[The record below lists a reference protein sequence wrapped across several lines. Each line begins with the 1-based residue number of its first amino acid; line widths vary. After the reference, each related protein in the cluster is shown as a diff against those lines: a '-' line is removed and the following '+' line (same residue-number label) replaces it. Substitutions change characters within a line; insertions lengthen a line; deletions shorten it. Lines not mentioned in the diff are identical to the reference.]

1 MEIKIFNFFSVLM
14 FIILLKAENSK
25 GLGMFKA
32 IKSVISG
39 NEPLKEVIFHKKFES
54 NIDHVSVFKDVTL
67 NNHNFYNPM
76 DTALRKKKCEK
87 LGLKFQKSTK
97 EYPKNIQKILTKPRN
112 ILDTTTV
119 DPYNVGNVTYELL
132 SQLLCNTDQYHET
145 IRDVIHKNSLQ
156 SKPLRDLFDGDQDK
170 LNKYLETRRINENS
184 IIGTDVELFIAAYA
198 LDVCIYVY
206 RDGPIAMNKWT
217 LYHKNWPNLENLD
230 MKNEK
235 CLYIAEPFLGCA
247 YYAVEDVA

>member
-25 GLGMFKA
+25 
-32 IKSVISG
+32 VIG
-39 NEPLKEVIFHKKFES
+39 DELPKKVIFHTKFES
-54 NIDHVSVFKDVTL
+54 NIDHASHFEQKTL
-67 NNHNFYNPM
+67 TNHNFYNPM

-87 LGLKFQKSTK
+87 LGLEFKQSTK
-97 EYPKNIQKILTKPRN
+97 EYPKNIHKILTKPN
-112 ILDTTTV
+112 EILNTTV
-119 DPYNVGNVTYELL
+119 NLNNVGNAIYKLL

-145 IRDVIHKNSLQ
+145 IRNVIHENSLNNK
-156 SKPLRDLFDGDQDK
+156 SLRNLFDGDQDK
-170 LNKYLETRRINENS
+170 LNKYLETRRINKNNS
-184 IIGTDVELFIAAYA
+184 IGSNVELFVAAYA

-206 RDGPIAMNKWT
+206 REGPLNKWI

-230 MKNEK
+230 MNNEK
-235 CLYIAEPFLGCA
+235 CLYIVEPYEGFH